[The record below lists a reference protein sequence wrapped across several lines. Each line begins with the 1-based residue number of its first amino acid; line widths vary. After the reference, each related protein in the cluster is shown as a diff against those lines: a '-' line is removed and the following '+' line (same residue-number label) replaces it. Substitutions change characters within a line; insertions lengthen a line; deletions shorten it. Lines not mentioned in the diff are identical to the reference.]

1 MRLFAVG
8 WVDITPA
15 EAMEMGL
22 EQAARLRWQMW
33 RIELFGFGICFRVR
47 PKHQLRDA
55 LR

>member
-8 WVDITPA
+8 WVDLTPA

-33 RIELFGFGICFRVR
+33 RIELLGFGICFMVR
-47 PKHQLRDA
+47 TKEAAHDA
-55 LR
+55 